1 MPKKSGWIFIAAG
14 VVLIS
19 SALLLFAYNGWESHR
34 AGQAS
39 ERLMLEL
46 EKVLDDNTE
55 ETIPEET
62 LDPEL
67 PVVTIDG
74 HDYVGYLE
82 FWDLELKLPVQAQW
96 SYPNLQISPCRESGS
111 SRVEDLII
119 AAHNY
124 STHFGKLKTLPIGSV
139 VTFTDMDGIENFY
152 AIAEIIT
159 LDPTK
164 SEVVYGSAYPL
175 VLYTCTPGG
184 ETRVVAFCERITE
197 AEALEYSER
206 PTFK

>member
-1 MPKKSGWIFIAAG
+1 MPKKSGGILIAAG

-19 SALLLFAYNGWESHR
+19 SALLLFAYNRWEDHR

-39 ERLMLEL
+39 ERLMLEMEAIL
-46 EKVLDDNTE
+46 EPS
-55 ETIPEET
+55 ETVPEET

-82 FWDLELKLPVQAQW
+82 FWELEMKLPVQAQW
-96 SYPNLQISPCRESGS
+96 SYPNLQISPCREFGS
-111 SRVEDLII
+111 SRAEDLII

-124 STHFGKLKTLPIGSV
+124 STHFGKLKTLPIGSI

-164 SEVVYGSAYPL
+164 SEVVYGSSYPL

-197 AEALEYSER
+197 EEALATAER
-206 PTFK
+206 PTFE

>member
-1 MPKKSGWIFIAAG
+1 MRKRGLIPIAAG

-19 SALLLFAYNGWESHR
+19 SALLLFAYNRWEDHR

-39 ERLMLEL
+39 ERLMLEM

-82 FWDLELKLPVQAQW
+82 LWDLEMKLPVQAQW

-164 SEVVYGSAYPL
+164 SEVVYGSVYPL

-197 AEALEYSER
+197 GEALEYSER
-206 PTFK
+206 PDFE

>member
-1 MPKKSGWIFIAAG
+1 MNNRRGLIPIAAG
-14 VVLIS
+14 AVLIL
-19 SALLLFAYNGWESHR
+19 SALLLFAYNRGEDHR

-39 ERLMLEL
+39 ERLMLEMEAIL
-46 EKVLDDNTE
+46 EPA

-82 FWDLELKLPVQAQW
+82 FWDLELKLPVQAEW

-111 SRVEDLII
+111 SRVDDLII

-124 STHFGKLKTLPIGSV
+124 STHFGKLKTLTVGSI
-139 VTFTDMDGIENFY
+139 VTFTDMEGIENFY

-164 SEVVYGSAYPL
+164 SSVVYDSEYPL

-184 ETRVVAFCERITE
+184 ETRVVAFCNRVTE
-197 AEALEYSER
+197 EEVEKA
-206 PTFK
+206 KQ

>member
-1 MPKKSGWIFIAAG
+1 MRKRGLIPIAAG
-14 VVLIS
+14 VVLIV
-19 SALLLFAYNGWESHR
+19 SALLLFAYNRWEDHR

-39 ERLMLEL
+39 ERLMLEMK
-46 EKVLDDNTE
+46 KVLEEVAE

-82 FWDLELKLPVQAQW
+82 SWDLELKLPVQAQW

-152 AIAEIIT
+152 TIAEIIT

-164 SEVVYGSAYPL
+164 SSVVYDSEYPL

-184 ETRVVAFCERITE
+184 ETRVVAFCDRITE
-197 AEALEYSER
+197 EEALEYSER
-206 PTFK
+206 PTFQ